1 MTAQHPSQHPSHP
14 SSEPE
19 PGRPDGIRWPLVAG
33 LAAMALLWPLTGLTG
48 VGGSGPGRAFAII
61 GITAVVWIG
70 VVGFGRVARPVL
82 TLTLTGLAFGIVA
95 TATSMLF
102 GGPGLLGDGAAAWTV
117 VPALAMDTFW
127 GFVAGLLAL
136 AVQRAR
142 AGAGR

>member
-1 MTAQHPSQHPSHP
+1 MTAQHPSQHPSQP
-14 SSEPE
+14 A
-19 PGRPDGIRWPLVAG
+19 PGRPDGVRWSLVAG

-48 VGGSGPGRAFAII
+48 VGGDGPGRAFAII
-61 GITAVVWIG
+61 GVTAVVWVG
-70 VVGFGRVARPVL
+70 VVGFGRVPRPVA

-95 TATSMLF
+95 VAMSLIV
-102 GGPGLLGDGAAAWTV
+102 GGTGLLGDGAAGWTV
-117 VPALAMDTFW
+117 IPALAMDTFW

>member
-1 MTAQHPSQHPSHP
+1 MTSQHPSPHSAQP
-14 SSEPE
+14 AE
-19 PGRPDGIRWPLVAG
+19 GVRWPLVAG

-48 VGGSGPGRAFAII
+48 VGSGPGRAFAII

-70 VVGFGRVARPVL
+70 VVGLGRVARPVL
-82 TLTLTGLAFGIVA
+82 TLTLTGVAFGIVA

-102 GGPGLLGDGAAAWTV
+102 GGPGVLGDGAAPWMV
-117 VPALAMDTFW
+117 VPALAMDAFW

-136 AVQRAR
+136 AVQRTL